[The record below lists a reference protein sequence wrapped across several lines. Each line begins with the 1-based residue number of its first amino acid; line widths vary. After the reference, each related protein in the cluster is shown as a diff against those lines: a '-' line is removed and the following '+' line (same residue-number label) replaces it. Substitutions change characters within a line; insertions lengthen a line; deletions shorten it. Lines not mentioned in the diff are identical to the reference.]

1 MKYTSFTV
9 TSRAYQIQIFS
20 QDSKTQNKQI
30 NTLKKKEM
38 KRF

>member
-9 TSRAYQIQIFS
+9 TSRAHQIQIFS